1 MKYSMAHLVDSSVWI
16 ALFLDFDTQH
26 KKAAL
31 FFDNLSG
38 NIHIP
43 YCVVN
48 ETATVLAYKHSKQQ
62 AGNFLT
68 YIENNNA
75 ITLISDNIGEE
86 IEYYK
91 SLTHKIS
98 FTDAALLL
106 LSKKLGTELVT
117 FDKQLARVAKGANP
131 YLS

>member
-1 MKYSMAHLVDSSVWI
+1 MVHLVDSSVWI

-31 FFDNLSG
+31 FFSG
-38 NIHIP
+38 LRGKIYTP

-62 AGNFLT
+62 ADNFLT
-68 YIENNNA
+68 YMEHNSAVTLVGNNIE
-75 ITLISDNIGEE
+75 EE
-86 IEYYK
+86 IAHYK
-91 SLTHKIS
+91 SLTNKIS

-106 LSKKLGTELVT
+106 LSQKLDAELVT
-117 FDKQLARVAKGANP
+117 FDKQLARATKGAKP
-131 YLS
+131 HLS